1 MNKTFVKAIFKD
13 IKNSIGRFLS
23 IMAIII
29 IGVAFM
35 VGILAATPSV
45 EKSFNEYYKE
55 HKTQDVDY
63 TYALGFSKDEVSRT
77 LDELGYENQYS
88 FAVISENNLVSDKK
102 IAYNSRVYHLS
113 QEYLEVSTDLL
124 KGRYPTNNKECL
136 VMQSTSKLLDIPL
149 GTKLSTAAPTLIDEY
164 LENSIS
170 FEDVEIVGITASPL
184 YISRENEPSY
194 YSAVSLDTVIFM
206 PYEETR
212 TSFTDVLLTF
222 DALHDLD
229 RFSDDYFEKIDLLD
243 VDIAEELNKLSKK
256 RTDDLISTLNQY
268 LAISPEQIY
277 QALGMNEEELNSFLV
292 TLPSSFTKLTLRENN
307 SYAYLKVNAEK
318 VNTIVAIFPP
328 FFIFV
333 AALVALTAI
342 TRLVEE
348 ERSYIGTYKALGY
361 SKYHICTKYLVYGGL
376 ASVAGALIGLA
387 VGISALPI
395 IIYNAF
401 GTVFL
406 NPAFHQGINVVGT
419 ILTVL
424 LSVVATLIVTFLSIF
439 NTLRDRPVT
448 LMTPKAP
455 KPGSRILLERI
466 NFIWKRLRF
475 KDKSTLRN
483 LFRYKK
489 HLIMT
494 VFGIFGAT
502 SLLFGGFALRDS
514 FDTLST
520 VTYQNLR
527 HYQISAQGDVNNEAF
542 EDYFDINTDLSYHLF
557 YSTNAQIMYK
567 KGTINAEMVVI
578 DDNDETIN
586 DFVTIRNS
594 NNKNECLLDETSFI
608 ISRQISSELG
618 ITTGDLLTFRV
629 SNIEYSYLVSD
640 VCENYLDNFIYMT
653 KASYQSLFKTSP
665 ANNKAL
671 IKCSDNLIDSTVAEL
686 EELRLFNSIV
696 SEENQKE
703 MYNTLLKTMEM
714 IDWILIFSAIALAI
728 VIIYN
733 ITNVNISERKRE
745 LATLKVLGYSKVE
758 TAGYV
763 MRVTFI
769 LSLFGIAL
777 GMIGGYLLSLFVVS
791 SIETIGIMFGRI
803 VYWTTYVFSI
813 LIMLLIICFVDFIML
828 PKIKNI
834 NPTESLKSI
843 E

>member
-1 MNKTFVKAIFKD
+1 MNKTFIKAIFRD

-35 VGILAATPSV
+35 VGILASTPSV
-45 EKSFNEYYKE
+45 ERSFNEYYKE
-55 HKTQDVDY
+55 HKTQDIDY
-63 TYALGFSKDEVSRT
+63 TYGLGFSKEEVST
-77 LDELGYENQYS
+77 VLDKLGYQDQYS
-88 FAVISENNLVSDKK
+88 LAIISENSIISDKK
-102 IAYNSRVYHLS
+102 ISYNSRVYHLD
-113 QEYLEVSTDLL
+113 QEYLETSTDLL
-124 KGRYPTNNKECL
+124 QGRYPTNNKEAI
-136 VMQSTSKLLDIPL
+136 VMQSTSKLLDIPI
-149 GTKLSTAAPTLIDEY
+149 GTKLSTTVPTLIDGY
-164 LENSIS
+164 LDNSIAFS
-170 FEDVEIVGITASPL
+170 EVEVVGITASPL

-194 YSAVSLDTVIFM
+194 YSAIPLDTVVFM

-212 TSFTDVLLTF
+212 TTFTDILLTF
-222 DALHDLD
+222 DSLHDFD
-229 RFSDDYFEKIDLLD
+229 RFADDYFEEIDLLD
-243 VDIAEELNKLSKK
+243 GVIAPELNKITKV
-256 RTDDLISTLNQY
+256 RTDELLATLQSY
-268 LAISPEQIY
+268 LDANPEQIY
-277 QALGMNEEELNSFLV
+277 QALGMKEEELNRFIA
-292 TLPSSFTKLTLRENN
+292 TLPSSFTKLTLRANN

-318 VNTIVAIFPP
+318 VNTIIAIFPP

-361 SKYHICTKYLVYGGL
+361 SKHHICAKYLIYAGL
-376 ASVAGALIGLA
+376 SSVAGALIGLA
-387 VGISALPI
+387 AGISVLPV
-395 IIYNAF
+395 IIYNAY
-401 GTVFL
+401 GSVFL
-406 NPAFHQGINVVGT
+406 NPPFHQGINIVGT
-419 ILTVL
+419 TLTVL
-424 LSVVATLIVTFLSIF
+424 LSVVATLLVTFFAIL

-466 NFIWKRLRF
+466 PLIWKHLRF
-475 KDKSTLRN
+475 KEKSTLRN

-514 FDTLST
+514 FDTLSS
-520 VTYQNLR
+520 VTYNELR
-527 HYQISAQGDVNNEAF
+527 HYQISAQGSVNSDVF
-542 EDYFDINTDLSYHLF
+542 KDYFDSNTELSYQLY
-557 YSTNAQIMYK
+557 YSTNAQMSYK
-567 KGTINAEMVVI
+567 KGVINAEMVVI
-578 DDNDETIN
+578 DDNDEGIN
-586 DFVTIRNS
+586 DYVTIRNS
-594 NNKNECLLDETSFI
+594 GNKKEILLDENSFI
-608 ISRQISSELG
+608 ISKQIAVELG
-618 ITTGDLLTFRV
+618 LDIGDSLTFRV
-629 SNIEYSYLVSD
+629 SNIEYSYPVSE

-653 KASYQSLFKTSP
+653 KSSYQSLFKVSST
-665 ANNKAL
+665 NNKAL
-671 IKCSDNLIDSTVAEL
+671 IKCPDDIIDQTVSEL
-686 EELRLFNSIV
+686 ESLAIFTSII

-703 MYNTLLKTMEM
+703 MYESLLETMQL
-714 IDWILIFSAIALAI
+714 IDWILIISAIALAI

-758 TAGYV
+758 TAGYI
-763 MRVTFI
+763 MRVTFL
-769 LSLFGIAL
+769 LSLFGIAI

-791 SIETIGIMFGRI
+791 SIETIGIMFGRS

-813 LIMLLIICFVDFIML
+813 LIMLFIICFVDLIML
-828 PKIKNI
+828 PKIKSI